1 MILYLYRK
9 LSISLISSLVS
20 FLLVFF
26 VFSTLNNLSKS
37 QKFIDILSISFINS
51 LQIINYLPSIIFIVS
66 ILFLTNSFKSSNEF
80 IIIKSYL
87 SKNLL
92 ILAMFPFFFLFS
104 FLEVNKIK
112 TANILQQS
120 INDLS
125 EINKNNEIKVL
136 IENRADKK
144 IFNIFKGVNLK
155 ENKFNEFLRYET
167 NIDQIN
173 KSIYSKK
180 FSLNK
185 DNIIFNNLT
194 YYDENMLAKK
204 NTNFVLNFSLL
215 DLINNDL
222 VIYKNSKS
230 NFTISNFIFL
240 INKYLYSILFYT
252 IIFLIFFSKKNTK
265 KNNFSVP
272 VTISIFFLI
281 YFLII
286 SNIHLTIFQLFF
298 MISISLIFI
307 LLFFKFFINE

>member
-1 MILYLYRK
+1 MIFYLYRK

-37 QKFIDILSISFINS
+37 QKFIDILLISFINS
-51 LQIINYLPSIIFIVS
+51 LQIINYLPSIIFIVA
-66 ILFLTNSFKSSNEF
+66 ILFLTISFKSSNEL
-80 IIIKSYL
+80 IIIKSYF

-92 ILAMFPFFFLFS
+92 ILAMSPFFLLFS

-112 TANILQQS
+112 TANILQHT

-125 EINKNNEIKVL
+125 GVNKSNEIKVL

-144 IFNIFKGVNLK
+144 IYNVFKGVSLQ

-167 NIDQIN
+167 NNDQID

-185 DNIIFNNLT
+185 ENIIFKNLT
-194 YYDENMLAKK
+194 FYDENMLAEK
-204 NTNFVLNFSLL
+204 NKNLILNFSLL
-215 DLINNDL
+215 DLIHNDL
-222 VIYKNSKS
+222 VIYKDSKS
-230 NFTISNFIFL
+230 NFSISNFIFI
-240 INKYLYSILFYT
+240 INEYLYGILFYI
-252 IIFLIFFSKKNTK
+252 IIFFIFFSKENTK
-265 KNNFSVP
+265 KNNLSVP
-272 VTISIFFLI
+272 VINSIVFLI

-286 SNIHLTIFQLFF
+286 SNIHLTNFQSTF

-307 LLFFKFFINE
+307 LSFFKFFINE

>member
-1 MILYLYRK
+1 M
-9 LSISLISSLVS
+9 S

-51 LQIINYLPSIIFIVS
+51 LQIINYLPSIIFIVA
-66 ILFLTNSFKSSNEF
+66 ILFLTISFKSSNEL
-80 IIIKSYL
+80 IIIKSYF

-92 ILAMFPFFFLFS
+92 ILTMLPFFFLFS

-112 TANILQQS
+112 TANILQHAIS
-120 INDLS
+120 DLS
-125 EINKNNEIKVL
+125 GVNKSNGIKVL

-144 IFNIFKGVNLK
+144 IYNIFKGVNLQ

-167 NIDQIN
+167 NKDQID

-185 DNIIFNNLT
+185 ENIIFKNLT
-194 YYDENMLAKK
+194 YYDENMLAEK
-204 NTNFVLNFSLL
+204 NTNFILNFNLL

-230 NFTISNFIFL
+230 NFSMSNFIFI
-240 INKYLYSILFYT
+240 INKYLYGILFYI
-252 IIFLIFFSKKNTK
+252 IIFFIFFSKENTK
-265 KNNFSVP
+265 KNNLSVP
-272 VTISIFFLI
+272 ITYSIVFLI

-286 SNIHLTIFQLFF
+286 SNIHLTSFQSSF